1 LANVILRGGAARVPD
16 LMQQE
21 SHPAKLRRLRRWLSM
36 AMQRRGDQADREP
49 IDLMVA
55 TAFPCALAY
64 SIWILAE
71 GWSHPLLD
79 FHGWRQTQTAIT
91 VYWIAQGGPLLDYLT
106 PVLGAPWTVP
116 FEFPLFQWVV
126 AALYRFLPIT
136 LDSAGRA
143 VSYAFFIVTLWP
155 LYLLCKYL
163 GYGINK
169 FLIAATLLLLSPIY
183 LFYSRTFLIESTA
196 LFFSFMFVASV
207 QAYLTKNRGIDLAM
221 ATIVG
226 TVAALVKITTF
237 PAFAFAASLLVLRDF
252 VQNGTKWN
260 ISFLLRRCGLLCIPA
275 LVPLLAILAWIAH
288 ADLLKSNSLFGQYLT
303 SGNLTGFNYGT
314 LAQRLSGTLWRDVIF
329 GRSLHDALGS
339 PIVFWAAAAA
349 VIFCSRESILYF
361 VLLIALYVSPFLLFT
376 NLHIVHGYYQYANAL
391 FVVMAVALVVAQLR
405 SRLPRW
411 AFGGLFIAICLVQ
424 MHTFAVRFEPAVAG
438 SQEANPTL
446 ALSRALARNTPVDSV
461 VFIFGQRWSPEIP
474 YYSKRKG
481 VEFPLWASAFFP
493 AVLDQPNMVTG
504 GLPLSAVVSC
514 GAVKSPSLAAVIDNF
529 LAKFEDG
536 SVVAEVKDC
545 KLFIKDPMSGIIGSN
560 LDSKFTILDAK
571 QCIGD
576 IDAVWRT
583 DRSGT
588 FGVTG
593 WAWDAAAIRTPRH
606 ILLVDNSKTIRG
618 IAYPILARPDVP
630 HAFPAVRDPNVGW
643 RGFTNEINWP
653 LSAYSVQA
661 GGVCRLGNAR
671 AEPQPH

>member
-1 LANVILRGGAARVPD
+1 ML
-16 LMQQE
+16 QE
-21 SHPAKLRRLRRWLSM
+21 SHPAKPRRWLSM
-36 AMQRRGDQADREP
+36 AIQRCDDQADRRP

-55 TAFPCALAY
+55 TAFACALAY

-71 GWSHPLLD
+71 GWSQPLLD
-79 FHGWRQTQTAIT
+79 FHGWRQTQTAIS
-91 VYWIAQGGPLLDYLT
+91 VYWMAQGGPLLDYLT
-106 PVLGAPWTVP
+106 PALGAPWTIP
-116 FEFPLFQWVV
+116 FEFPLYQWLV
-126 AALYRFLPIT
+126 AALYRLLPIT

-143 VSYAFFIVTLWP
+143 VSYALFIATLWP

-169 FLIAATLLLLSPIY
+169 FLITATLLLLSPIY

-207 QAYLTKNRGIDLAM
+207 QAYVTKNRGIDLAM

-260 ISFLLRRCGLLCIPA
+260 ISFLPRRYGLLCIPA

-288 ADLLKSNSLFGQYLT
+288 ADMLKSNSLFGQYLT
-303 SGNLTGFNYGT
+303 SGNLSGFNYGT
-314 LAQRLSGTLWRDVIF
+314 FAQRLSGTLWRDVIF

-339 PIVFWAAAAA
+339 PIVFWAALAAA
-349 VIFCSRESILYF
+349 IFCSRESVLYF

-376 NLHIVHGYYQYANAL
+376 NLHIVHDYYQYANAL
-391 FVVMAVALVVAQLR
+391 FVVLAVALVMAQLR
-405 SRLPRW
+405 SRLPCW
-411 AFGGLFIAICLVQ
+411 AFAGLFIAVCLVQ
-424 MHTFAVRFEPAVAG
+424 IHRFGVRFEPAVAS

-446 ALSRALARNTPVDSV
+446 ALSRAIARNTPIDSV

-481 VEFPLWASAFFP
+481 VEFPLWASGFFP
-493 AVLDQPNMVTG
+493 AVLDRPDMVTG
-504 GLPLSAVVSC
+504 GLPLSAVVAC
-514 GAVKSPSLAAVIDNF
+514 GAVKSPSLAAAIDNF
-529 LAKFEDG
+529 LAKYKDG
-536 SVVAEVKDC
+536 TVRAEVNDC

-560 LDSKFTILDAK
+560 LDGKFTILDAK
-571 QCIGD
+571 QCIGH
-576 IDAVWRT
+576 IDAVSRT
-583 DRSGT
+583 DGSET

-593 WAWDAAAIRTPRH
+593 WAWDTAASGAPSH
-606 ILLVDNSKTIRG
+606 ILLVDNAKTIRG

-630 HAFPAVRDPNVGW
+630 QVIPAVGDANVGW
-643 RGFTNEINWP
+643 RGFANGVNRP

-661 GGVCRLGNAR
+661 GGVCHLGDAPT
-671 AEPQPH
+671 EPQLR